1 MRRPLKLFFSPQTRL
16 EAELQTIARS
26 HQSIRIHQRGIMI
39 WGTVAAVAAGLYTL
53 RLFYSPLASWLGPL
67 LGLTLVLGAI
77 WQIRGILRDKTDIH
91 EAARRIEQEH
101 PELDAI
107 LRTAAEQKADAR
119 GKLNFMQQRLL
130 NEAVARASASL
141 WHQSP
146 RRQSRWLAASHFTT
160 IVAAFAF
167 LVFGLRASSPFS
179 FNWSDISGRSTIT
192 ASGIEITPGSVEI
205 EKGTTVVIAARFNE
219 TFPSTARLIWRQ
231 ADGASGRSNMA
242 RSLSDPVYAFTL
254 PEVAADTVYQV
265 EYDDDRT
272 ADFTLTVFELPDLV
286 RADAKLSY
294 PAYTGLTD
302 REFIDTRRISA
313 VAGADLDYEFLVNRP
328 LASARL
334 VTAEGETI
342 ELTSRNDEATRFGI
356 AYTLIESQRF
366 KLELTDREGR
376 TDPDP
381 ADIRIAVQ
389 ANERPKVA
397 MQFPRSDQ
405 RVSPLEELNI
415 QAKIT
420 DDFGLED
427 FGIAYAIGAQDPV
440 YVSLSAEN
448 SSRLESNF
456 DYLLALESHAVEV
469 DELITWFGWA
479 EDFGPDGAVRRTTSD
494 LFFAEVRAL
503 DEIFREGQGQGGQS
517 GAGGETGPAGELLE
531 IQRQISIAIWNLQ
544 KSGPPSATFD
554 PDVSTL
560 EISQAQAREQVEAVK
575 AQLEEARQTRA
586 ADDAA
591 RAMDD
596 TIEHL
601 ADAREEISLD
611 PLQSAWTSA
620 QQAFRALLKLQPRE
634 VNVTQSN
641 SGSSSGGR
649 NQSQLNQLR
658 FRQDQDNY
666 ASQSEAE
673 APATP
678 EEREQLNVLARLKEL
693 ARRQDDLNARLQELQ
708 TALAAA
714 ADEAEREEIRREL
727 KRLEEE
733 QRRMLADL
741 DETRSRVDEMQA
753 GEQRAEATE
762 QLEQTREDMQRAGEE
777 LAQGNVSQALASGTR
792 AQESLQQTGENLR
805 ENSSNLFSDE
815 MRELRRQAR
824 ELAEQQ
830 DELEQQWD
838 DMGNGPPSLDGS
850 SESQKLADAVE
861 AQRKNYQRLI
871 DRIEQT
877 SADSE
882 DAEPVLH
889 RRLYDVLR
897 QQSTGGT
904 EQQLRTANELLRRGF
919 TDQARREQS
928 GVSRSLDQLR
938 EGIERAAN
946 SVLGDEGAESRFAQ
960 NELSDLAR
968 QLRDEMSASS
978 DEPGENGPGQSPG
991 RDPGDEATRPGLAAN
1006 GEPGQGQAPGSE
1018 PDENGLPGT
1027 QPGEGD
1033 SPGFGPSG
1041 EPNENG
1047 EQLATNSTTPGEGQP
1062 GDAPGEGQQPG
1073 EGETPGTAPGEGEG
1087 QGSVRVATGTS
1098 QPGQG
1103 QGQGEGEPG
1112 ESQAQGQGEGQP
1124 GQASSQTLGQGQGQG
1139 SEGPPSSNDLLEQLA
1154 QALGTQPGG
1163 AGRGGNRGGNG
1174 PLTGESF
1181 AEWADRLRTIESLMD
1196 DPELRQ
1202 RLAQARGRA
1211 EEMRRD
1217 WQREAAEP
1225 QWDLVDT
1232 GIIQPLED
1240 ARAWLRQELARL
1252 EDPEI
1257 LQPIDRDPVPEK
1269 YAESV
1274 RKYYEALSAA
1284 ESEQPP
1290 SP

>member
-1 MRRPLKLFFSPQTRL
+1 MRRPLNLFFSPQTRL

-39 WGTVAAVAAGLYTL
+39 WGTVAVVAAG
-53 RLFYSPLASWLGPL
+53 FLAIRFLHEPFAAWLGPL
-67 LGLTLVLGAI
+67 LALNLITGAAI
-77 WQIRGILRDKTDIH
+77 QFRGILRDKADIYA
-91 EAARRIEQEH
+91 AARRIEKEN

-107 LRTAAEQKADAR
+107 LRTAAEQKADAQ

-130 NEAVARASASL
+130 DEALAHANASL

-146 RRQSRWLAASHFTT
+146 RRQSRWLAASHIVS

-167 LVFGLRASSPFS
+167 LVLGIRVSAPFS
-179 FNWSDISGRSTIT
+179 WNWSEFTSSSTGAT
-192 ASGIEITPGSVEI
+192 ASGMEISPGSIEI
-205 EKGTTVVIAARFNE
+205 EKGTTVVIAARFND
-219 TFPSTARLIWRQ
+219 TFPSTASLVWRQ
-231 ADGASGRSNMA
+231 ANGASGRSNMA

-265 EYDDDRT
+265 EYDGDRT

-286 RADAKLSY
+286 RADAKLDY
-294 PAYTGLTD
+294 PDYTGLKD
-302 REFIDTRRISA
+302 REFIDTRRVSA
-313 VAGADLDYEFLVNRP
+313 VAGAALDYEFLVNRS

-334 VTAEGETI
+334 VTPDGEVV
-342 ELTSRNDEATRFGI
+342 ELEPRNDDSTAFGI

-366 KLELTDREGR
+366 KLELTDRDGR

-389 ANERPKVA
+389 ANERPDLA

-415 QAKIT
+415 QVKVT
-420 DDFGLED
+420 DDFGLLD
-427 FGIAYAIGAQDPV
+427 YGVAYAIGGNDPV
-440 YVSLSAEN
+440 YVSTAGE
-448 SSRLESNF
+448 SSSDLESNF
-456 DYLLALESHAVEV
+456 TYLLALETHAVEV

-479 EDFGPDGAVRRTTSD
+479 DDFGPTGESRRSTSD
-494 LFFAEVRAL
+494 LFFAEVRSL
-503 DEIFREGQGQGGQS
+503 DEIFREGQGGG
-517 GAGGETGPAGELLE
+517 GPPGGGGENGPAGDLLE
-531 IQRQISIAIWNLQ
+531 IQRQISVAIWNLQ
-544 KSGPPSATFD
+544 KSGEPSATFE

-560 EISQAQAREQVEAVK
+560 EISQTQAREQINQVK
-575 AQLEEARQTRA
+575 ERLDEARQQRA

-601 ADAREEISLD
+601 TEARDEIDLD
-611 PLQSAWTSA
+611 PLKSAWSSA
-620 QQAFRALLKLQPRE
+620 QLAFRALLKLQPSE
-634 VNVTQSN
+634 VNVTQGGPN
-641 SGSSSGGR
+641 SGGSGGR
-649 NQSQLNQLR
+649 SQSQLNQLR

-733 QRRMLADL
+733 QRRMLAEL
-741 DETRSRVDEMQA
+741 DDTRSRVDQMQS

-762 QLEQTREDMQRAGEE
+762 QLEQTREDMQQVGEE

-792 AQESLQQTGENLR
+792 AQESLEQTSEDLR
-805 ENSSNLFSDE
+805 EDSSSLFSDE

-824 ELAEQQ
+824 EMAEQQ
-830 DELEQQWD
+830 AKIEAQWD
-838 DMGNGPPSLDGS
+838 QQGNGPPSLDGS
-850 SESQKLADAVE
+850 SESEQLAQAVDS
-861 AQRKNYQRLI
+861 QRQRYEDLI
-871 DRIEQT
+871 DRLKQA
-877 SADSE
+877 SSDSE

-897 QQSTGGT
+897 QQGTSGT
-904 EQQLRTANELLRRGF
+904 EQQLRTATELLQRGF
-919 TDQARREQS
+919 VDEARREQS
-928 GVSRSLDQLR
+928 GVNRSLDELR
-938 EGIERAAN
+938 DSVERAAN
-946 SVLGDEGAESRFAQ
+946 SVLGDESAESRFAQ
-960 NELSDLAR
+960 SELNELVR
-968 QLRDEMSASS
+968 ELRDEMSANGDQPGDQAARDGEGEGDQLGRAPGDQAGEEESLVAS
-978 DEPGENGPGQSPG
+978 GEPGEGRAPGTE
-991 RDPGDEATRPGLAAN
+991 PGDGEARGPDAN
-1006 GEPGQGQAPGSE
+1006 GEPNE
-1018 PDENGLPGT
+1018 P
-1027 QPGEGD
+1027 
-1033 SPGFGPSG
+1033 
-1041 EPNENG
+1041 G
-1047 EQLATNSTTPGEGQP
+1047 EQLAANSPTPGQTPGPGQP
-1062 GDAPGEGQQPG
+1062 GSNPGEQPSDQPG
-1073 EGETPGTAPGEGEG
+1073 QTPGEGEG
-1087 QGSVRVATGTS
+1087 SLRVSSTS
-1098 QPGQG
+1098 GQPGENPGQTPGQG
-1103 QGQGEGEPG
+1103 SGQPTGNEPGPAPGNTPG
-1112 ESQAQGQGEGQP
+1112 ESPGGEQP
-1124 GQASSQTLGQGQGQG
+1124 SPG
-1139 SEGPPSSNDLLEQLA
+1139 NLLEQLA
-1154 QALGTQPGG
+1154 QALGTSPGG
-1163 AGRGGNRGGNG
+1163 GDGGGGNRPNG

-1232 GIIQPLED
+1232 GIIKPLED
-1240 ARAWLRQELARL
+1240 ARAWLRTELSRL

-1284 ESEQPP
+1284 ESEQTP
-1290 SP
+1290 SADR

>member
-1 MRRPLKLFFSPQTRL
+1 MRRPLNLFFSPQTRL

-39 WGTVAAVAAGLYTL
+39 WSTVAVVAAGLL
-53 RLFYSPLASWLGPL
+53 AIRFGHEPFASWLGPL
-67 LGLTLVLGAI
+67 LALNLITGAAI
-77 WQIRGILRDKTDIH
+77 QFRSILRDKADIYA
-91 EAARRIEQEH
+91 AARRIEKEN

-107 LRTAAEQKADAR
+107 LRTAAEQKADAQ

-130 NEAVARASASL
+130 DEALAHANANL

-146 RRQSRWLAASHFTT
+146 RRQSRWLAASHIGS

-167 LVFGLRASSPFS
+167 LVLGIRSSAPFS
-179 FNWSDISGRSTIT
+179 WNWSEFSPRSVAT
-192 ASGIEITPGSVEI
+192 APGIEISPGSIEI
-205 EKGTTVVIAARFNE
+205 EKGTTVVIAARFNDA
-219 TFPSTARLIWRQ
+219 FPATARLVWRQ
-231 ADGASGRSNMA
+231 ANGVSGRSNMA

-265 EYDDDRT
+265 EYDGDRT

-286 RADAKLSY
+286 RADAKLDY
-294 PAYTGLTD
+294 PDYTGLKD
-302 REFIDTRRISA
+302 REFIDTRRVSA
-313 VAGADLDYEFLVNRP
+313 VAGAGLDYEFLVNRS

-334 VTAEGETI
+334 VTPDGEVV
-342 ELTSRNDEATRFGI
+342 ELEPRNDDSTAFGI

-366 KLELTDREGR
+366 KLELTDRDGR

-389 ANERPKVA
+389 ANERPDLA

-405 RVSPLEELNI
+405 RVSPLEELTI
-415 QAKIT
+415 QVKVT
-420 DDFGLED
+420 DDFGLLD
-427 FGIAYAIGAQDPV
+427 YGVAYAIGGNDPV
-440 YVSLSAEN
+440 YVSTAGESP
-448 SSRLESNF
+448 SVLESNF
-456 DYLLALESHAVEV
+456 TYLLALETHAVEV

-479 EDFGPDGAVRRTTSD
+479 DDFGPTGESRRSTSD
-494 LFFAEVRAL
+494 LFFAEVRSL
-503 DEIFREGQGQGGQS
+503 DEIFREGQGGG
-517 GAGGETGPAGELLE
+517 GPPGGGGENGPAGDLLE
-531 IQRQISIAIWNLQ
+531 IQRQISVAIWNLQ
-544 KSGPPSATFD
+544 KSGEPSATFE

-560 EISQAQAREQVEAVK
+560 EISQTQAREQINQVK
-575 AQLEEARQTRA
+575 ERLDEARQQRA

-601 ADAREEISLD
+601 TDARDKIDLD
-611 PLQSAWTSA
+611 PLKSAWSSA
-620 QQAFRALLKLQPRE
+620 QLAFRALLKLQPRE
-634 VNVTQSN
+634 VNVTQGGPN
-641 SGSSSGGR
+641 SGGSGGR
-649 NQSQLNQLR
+649 SQSQLNQLR

-714 ADEAEREEIRREL
+714 ADEAAREEIRREL

-733 QRRMLADL
+733 QRRMLAEL
-741 DETRSRVDEMQA
+741 DDTRSRVDQMQSGA
-753 GEQRAEATE
+753 QRAEASE
-762 QLEQTREDMQRAGEE
+762 QLEQTREDMQQVGEE

-792 AQESLQQTGENLR
+792 AQESLEQTSEDLR
-805 ENSSNLFSDE
+805 EDSSSLFSDE

-830 DELEQQWD
+830 AKIEEQWNQSGD
-838 DMGNGPPSLDGS
+838 GPPSLDGS
-850 SESQKLADAVE
+850 SESEQLAEAVD
-861 AQRKNYQRLI
+861 AQRQRYEDLI
-871 DRIEQT
+871 DRLQQA
-877 SADSE
+877 SSDSE

-897 QQSTGGT
+897 QQGTSGT
-904 EQQLRTANELLRRGF
+904 EQQLRTATELLQRGF
-919 TDQARREQS
+919 VDEARREQS
-928 GVSRSLDQLR
+928 GVNRALDELR
-938 EGIERAAN
+938 DSVERAAN

-960 NELSDLAR
+960 SELNELVR
-968 QLRDEMSASS
+968 ELRDEMSANGDQSGGQS
-978 DEPGENGPGQSPG
+978 GRDGQGEGDPPGRTPGDQAGDEESLAASGEPGEGRAPGP
-991 RDPGDEATRPGLAAN
+991 N
-1006 GEPGQGQAPGSE
+1006 GE
-1018 PDENGLPGT
+1018 
-1027 QPGEGD
+1027 
-1033 SPGFGPSG
+1033 SG
-1041 EPNENG
+1041 ESS
-1047 EQLATNSTTPGEGQP
+1047 EQLATNSPSPGQIPGPGQPEATPGDQP
-1062 GDAPGEGQQPG
+1062 GQ
-1073 EGETPGTAPGEGEG
+1073 TPGEGEG
-1087 QGSVRVATGTS
+1087 SLRVSSSSGQPGKTPGQT
-1098 QPGQG
+1098 PGQG
-1103 QGQGEGEPG
+1103 SGQPTGN
-1112 ESQAQGQGEGQP
+1112 AP
-1124 GQASSQTLGQGQGQG
+1124 GQAPGGTPAESPGGD
-1139 SEGPPSSNDLLEQLA
+1139 PPAPGNLLEQLA
-1154 QALGTQPGG
+1154 QALGTSPGG
-1163 AGRGGNRGGNG
+1163 ADGGGGNRPNG

-1181 AEWADRLRTIESLMD
+1181 ADWADRLRTIESLMD

-1217 WQREAAEP
+1217 WQREATEP

-1232 GIIQPLED
+1232 GIIKPLED
-1240 ARAWLRQELARL
+1240 ARAWLRSELSRL

-1284 ESEQPP
+1284 ESEQTPA
-1290 SP
+1290 SDR